1 MEVTPANQSDVQKSS
16 TSSQES
22 QSSKEVRVEGN
33 SVVESSSS
41 VQRSVQQSVTQRVM
55 SSSVVKQSSFSSTSV
70 SSSQQHETA
79 SAETNTHEQKQ
90 NDEAGREKPSTS
102 TNTKEQHPS
111 GPECGPPGP
120 TQDAG
125 PRMLVATVT
134 TSQRVQPIAANEG
147 EAPQQEQDP
156 AAWQPPP
163 QQEPAWQPPPQP
175 QPAWQP
181 PPQQEPASQPPPQEQ
196 HQPPWT
202 QEQPPYEPAPAKDH
216 SDLPQDNI
224 KSSLKEIIC
233 DLERADLADGPADMV
248 DATQETQKPQE
259 PQVNGDGALPNGDV
273 TDSAEERRKRMDR
286 QTSTTTLEQ
295 ALLKEHQDGTLAA
308 LAALLSPAA
317 RTSVAAPPPP
327 PPPAPSTPPPPPPR
341 PPKIPLHL
349 LQSVQIAQELNMLN
363 RTEETIHESMSEEQH
378 YINHIPDDDR
388 SRGGPA
394 HIDLERLFTPA
405 TDSGESTPAR
415 KSRMYASSS
424 FYGPEHPTVEEQ
436 VELARRIST
445 SLSDISNQ
453 RSKGQ
458 TMYVNRKKRSAGWVH
473 AATDEGFSAPT
484 TPVPDA
490 APSGQQRDKPVLK
503 LVMDPRGQVQ
513 DLWSLQKQGVDPPCG
528 ALSPEVCFH
537 LVRDLNAP
545 KGKGAELF
553 AKRRKKSEKW
563 VVDET
568 TVRSSS
574 TTSTMES
581 STSPAPKLPV
591 PAASYLTNGTA
602 KVHTVQRMNEI
613 QLKFQEKFSQPRV
626 KLVKSPW
633 EAALE
638 TGSVDTA
645 FQDAKLPPLSIPSS
659 APMPPPRTPAV
670 GTPTWTATT
679 TAATVRPLST
689 GDASLYA
696 GRAPRGWGQYN
707 ASHQYG
713 TVSFNASSGTT
724 STTTT
729 TSSSTPAAPIVSSRE
744 EHNGLTNGL
753 TSSAIH
759 EAVEVDDDEDDVMV
773 RQVEKVVES
782 AKQIVRETIER
793 AVLVQQ
799 ANHEEEEDEEVQR
812 HLRAVEA
819 ERAVEERPQEKV
831 VRFQTPE
838 EVKQQVTPVAA
849 EQAAEERPKE
859 VQQKEKPAQLP
870 APEEA
875 PEARPAEQ
883 EPRRRHKPACE
894 VVGARPLYGIVDPSQ
909 VKLRP
914 VHAHQS
920 SQQQD
925 RSPTSPIPAARPPPR
940 LGGSPAAQP
949 QPRSP
954 VQPAVQPAFQPSAQS
969 AFQSTAQPAI
979 QPTGQPSAQPAVQ
992 PTAQPSPQPSAQ
1004 PSPQSA
1010 SPAVQPAAQSKPP
1023 SPEAASETVAEEE
1036 EPAPRPTPKPPSQVV
1051 GATPLY
1057 GNIDPS
1063 SVHLR
1068 PVHRELRFG
1077 DSLSRE
1083 TSLEEEPEDFPP
1095 PRSPLP
1101 SAAPNPLGAAVT
1113 VPVKHLIDSFENGG
1127 QGVQYVA
1134 NTAVQTRLFT
1144 SMLPARPPSATL
1156 EPAAFVDHLPPAPQ
1170 LEPQLEMGPPPEFV
1184 LEDTEAQRAKEQLE
1198 DQIRRDYPFALSPS
1212 PAPPEPPTTLR
1223 LTLDKFQPMPKP
1235 WNPELFQ
1242 QPEPPARTPTDLNTP
1257 LSDSALLSFRGPP
1270 EEPAP
1275 LLLREAQ
1282 GPGAAP
1288 ASATAPE
1295 PPPRTVFMDYSL
1307 LQNYNTAPRGW
1318 GGAMD
1323 YYRPVTFSKPIAA
1336 TDL

>member
-1 MEVTPANQSDVQKSS
+1 MECMGKDL
-16 TSSQES
+16 
-22 QSSKEVRVEGN
+22 
-33 SVVESSSS
+33 
-41 VQRSVQQSVTQRVM
+41 
-55 SSSVVKQSSFSSTSV
+55 
-70 SSSQQHETA
+70 QHETA

-134 TSQRVQPIAANEG
+134 TSQRVQPIAA
-147 EAPQQEQDP
+147 EQDP

-295 ALLKEHQDGTLAA
+295 ALLKEH
-308 LAALLSPAA
+308 
-317 RTSVAAPPPP
+317 
-327 PPPAPSTPPPPPPR
+327 
-341 PPKIPLHL
+341 
-349 LQSVQIAQELNMLN
+349 QIAQELNMLN

-613 QLKFQEKFSQPRV
+613 QEKFSQPRV

-713 TVSFNASSGTT
+713 
-724 STTTT
+724 
-729 TSSSTPAAPIVSSRE
+729 
-744 EHNGLTNGL
+744 
-753 TSSAIH
+753 
-759 EAVEVDDDEDDVMV
+759 
-773 RQVEKVVES
+773 
-782 AKQIVRETIER
+782 
-793 AVLVQQ
+793 
-799 ANHEEEEDEEVQR
+799 
-812 HLRAVEA
+812 
-819 ERAVEERPQEKV
+819 
-831 VRFQTPE
+831 
-838 EVKQQVTPVAA
+838 
-849 EQAAEERPKE
+849 
-859 VQQKEKPAQLP
+859 
-870 APEEA
+870 
-875 PEARPAEQ
+875 
-883 EPRRRHKPACE
+883 
-894 VVGARPLYGIVDPSQ
+894 
-909 VKLRP
+909 
-914 VHAHQS
+914 
-920 SQQQD
+920 
-925 RSPTSPIPAARPPPR
+925 
-940 LGGSPAAQP
+940 
-949 QPRSP
+949 
-954 VQPAVQPAFQPSAQS
+954 
-969 AFQSTAQPAI
+969 
-979 QPTGQPSAQPAVQ
+979 
-992 PTAQPSPQPSAQ
+992 
-1004 PSPQSA
+1004 
-1010 SPAVQPAAQSKPP
+1010 
-1023 SPEAASETVAEEE
+1023 
-1036 EPAPRPTPKPPSQVV
+1036 
-1051 GATPLY
+1051 
-1057 GNIDPS
+1057 
-1063 SVHLR
+1063 
-1068 PVHRELRFG
+1068 
-1077 DSLSRE
+1077 
-1083 TSLEEEPEDFPP
+1083 
-1095 PRSPLP
+1095 
-1101 SAAPNPLGAAVT
+1101 
-1113 VPVKHLIDSFENGG
+1113 
-1127 QGVQYVA
+1127 
-1134 NTAVQTRLFT
+1134 
-1144 SMLPARPPSATL
+1144 
-1156 EPAAFVDHLPPAPQ
+1156 
-1170 LEPQLEMGPPPEFV
+1170 
-1184 LEDTEAQRAKEQLE
+1184 
-1198 DQIRRDYPFALSPS
+1198 
-1212 PAPPEPPTTLR
+1212 
-1223 LTLDKFQPMPKP
+1223 
-1235 WNPELFQ
+1235 
-1242 QPEPPARTPTDLNTP
+1242 
-1257 LSDSALLSFRGPP
+1257 DSALLSFRGPP